1 MALQK
6 EIQTHGLTIS
16 KAYLKVSE
24 INWSDQS
31 YWKGAQQP
39 MELADG
45 SEAKAGE
52 WVSVRV
58 TAYADKEAKDNS
70 EEPMYNKLI
79 MMPIAYSENWVKSFR
94 QYVGCLSFRVDV
106 LDIDLLQ
113 LPDP

>member
-6 EIQTHGLTIS
+6 EIQTHGLTIG

-31 YWKGAQQP
+31 YWKGAEQP

-45 SEAKAGE
+45 SKAKSGE

-70 EEPMYNKLI
+70 EEPMYSKQV
-79 MMPIAYSENWVKSFR
+79 MMPIAYSENWVKQAYEYLKTLDEFSD
-94 QYVGCLSFRVDV
+94 SEDV
-106 LDIDLLQ
+106 
-113 LPDP
+113 

>member
-6 EIQTHGLTIS
+6 EIQTHGLTIG

-45 SEAKAGE
+45 SKAKSGE

-70 EEPMYNKLI
+70 EEPMYNKQV
-79 MMPIAYSENWVKSFR
+79 MMPIAYSENWVKQAYEYLKTLDEF
-94 QYVGCLSFRVDV
+94 QGTEDV
-106 LDIDLLQ
+106 
-113 LPDP
+113 